1 MADLHRSRADLNVPL
16 LNDVLD
22 ASLEHLS
29 PTQLEAIEAGKGFIE
44 E

>member
-1 MADLHRSRADLNVPL
+1 MQELILTSTYSTDDLF
-16 LNDVLD
+16 D

-29 PTQLEAIEAGKGFIE
+29 PTQLEAIEAGKGYIE